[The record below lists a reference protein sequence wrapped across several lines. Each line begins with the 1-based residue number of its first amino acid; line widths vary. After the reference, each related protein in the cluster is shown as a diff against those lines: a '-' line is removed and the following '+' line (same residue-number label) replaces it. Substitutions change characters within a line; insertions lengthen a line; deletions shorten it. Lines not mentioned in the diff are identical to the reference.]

1 MIGKAGINMS
11 KKKQSRKK
19 KGQKKQ
25 VVVKPQVQQNK
36 AQGIIHNKIFIISI
50 SFAILLLLIALVYF
64 LFFNY
69 SIKGSWTM
77 PNEGNSVYTFD
88 DNNKISLRVGST
100 TVNGQYEM
108 KDNNKVEIKLEDYL
122 NGEYKYS
129 LSGNVFS
136 GYELSLS
143 QGKYEFDFIKSDEDN
158 TNIDDFA
165 TYKVSKEL
173 IGKWVNGNSTYQFNE
188 DGSCVV
194 KDNKILINGKY
205 NVFKNKIIVKYKGT
219 TNNVINI
226 NYSVVD
232 DKTITLSNQK
242 YRKK

>member
-1 MIGKAGINMS
+1 MS

-25 VVVKPQVQQNK
+25 VVVKPQVQQSK
-36 AQGIIHNKIFIISI
+36 VQDIIHNKIFIISI
-50 SFAILLLLIALVYF
+50 SFAILLLLIVLVYF

-69 SIKGSWTM
+69 SIESSWTL
-77 PNEGNSVYTFD
+77 NEGNSVYTFD
-88 DNNKISLRVGST
+88 GNNKISLRVGST
-100 TVNGQYEM
+100 TVNGQYKM
-108 KDNNKVEIKLEDYL
+108 KNNNKVEIKLEDYL

-143 QGKYEFDFIKSDEDN
+143 QGKYKFDFVKSDEDN

-194 KDNKILINGKY
+194 KDKKILINGKY

-232 DKTITLSNQK
+232 DKTIMLSNQK

>member
-25 VVVKPQVQQNK
+25 VVVKPQVQQSK
-36 AQGIIHNKIFIISI
+36 VQDIIHNKIFIISI
-50 SFAILLLLIALVYF
+50 SFAILLLLIVLVYF

-69 SIKGSWTM
+69 SIESSWTL
-77 PNEGNSVYTFD
+77 NEGNSVYTFD
-88 DNNKISLRVGST
+88 GNNKISLRVGST
-100 TVNGQYEM
+100 TVNGQYKM
-108 KDNNKVEIKLEDYL
+108 KNNNKVEIKLEDYL

-143 QGKYEFDFIKSDEDN
+143 QGKYKFDFVKSDEDN

-194 KDNKILINGKY
+194 KDKKILINGKY

-232 DKTITLSNQK
+232 DKTIMLSNQK